1 MIMAWVKRFL
11 PPPRSGRKE
20 IVQLRH
26 EIKNSI
32 QAVQSGNR
40 VLQSMTKVVELNNR
54 RSKPQ

>member
-1 MIMAWVKRFL
+1 MIMAWVKKFL
-11 PPPRSGRKE
+11 PPPRSNRRE
-20 IVQLRH
+20 IVELRH

-40 VLQSMTKVVELNNR
+40 VLQSMTKVVELNHR